1 MGKDQQD
8 DKQKS
13 FADEFASFHGDV
25 SGIKPVHD
33 DKAPVFQRKPKPI
46 PRQTKLDDKLVMDE
60 LLHGEVDAEDLVG
73 SEHVSYA
80 RPGVQNTV
88 MRKLRKGNFAI
99 QAELDL
105 HGYTVEEARQETAA
119 FLLACA
125 ADGLRCVRIIHGKSG
140 HIPGQPPRIKN
151 MLARWLPARSQ
162 VLALC
167 SARPEDGG
175 TGALYVLLRKLDKH

>member
-1 MGKDQQD
+1 MGKDPQD
-8 DKQKS
+8 DNQKS
-13 FADEFASFHGDV
+13 FADEFASFHGDI

-46 PRQTKLDDKLVMDE
+46 PRQAKLDDKLVMEE

-73 SEHVSYA
+73 SEHISYA

-105 HGYTVEEARQETAA
+105 AG
-119 FLLACA
+119 
-125 ADGLRCVRIIHGKSG
+125 DDLRCVRIIHGKSG

-162 VLALC
+162 ILALC

-175 TGALYVLLRKLDKH
+175 TGALYVLLRKA

>member
-1 MGKDQQD
+1 MGKDRQD
-8 DKQKS
+8 DNKKS
-13 FADEFASFHGDV
+13 FADEFAAFHGDI
-25 SGIKPVHD
+25 SGIKPVLD

-46 PRQTKLDDKLVMDE
+46 PRQSRLDDKQVMEE
-60 LLHGEVDAEDLVG
+60 LLHGEIDAADLVG
-73 SEHVSYA
+73 SEHISYA

-88 MRKLRKGNFAI
+88 MRKLRKGNFAV

-119 FLLACA
+119 FLVACA
-125 ADGLRCVRIIHGKSG
+125 ADSLRCVRIIHGKSG
-140 HIPGQPPRIKN
+140 HVPGQPPRLKN

-162 VLALC
+162 ILALC

-175 TGALYVLLRKLDKH
+175 TGALYVLLRKPTAN